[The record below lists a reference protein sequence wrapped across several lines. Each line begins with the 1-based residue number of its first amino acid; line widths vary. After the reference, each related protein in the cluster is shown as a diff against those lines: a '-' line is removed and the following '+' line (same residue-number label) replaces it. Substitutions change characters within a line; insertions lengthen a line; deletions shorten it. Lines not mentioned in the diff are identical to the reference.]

1 MAKTIV
7 AGNWKMN
14 LTLSEAQKMV
24 ADLVSLG
31 PCPEDVTGI
40 LIPNFVA
47 LKTVAD
53 EIKGTSYKLGAQNMS
68 SEDQGAFTGEISWDM
83 LTDVGA
89 SYCIIGHSERRTI
102 YLENNSQ
109 IEKKL
114 KKALASGITPILCVG
129 ESQEKR
135 EAGEAKKRVEGQ
147 IHRAT
152 LGLKEEDVK
161 KIIIAYEPLWA
172 IGTGAAASPEDA
184 EDMCKTIREWIRK
197 GFGDEVA
204 DQLSILY
211 GGSVKPENIQSF
223 LEKEDI
229 NGALVGGASLK
240 AKDFYALCQE
250 VSHEN

>member
-14 LTLSEAQKMV
+14 LTISEAQKMV

-53 EIKGTSYKLGAQNMS
+53 EIEGTSYKLGAQNMS

-184 EDMCKTIREWIRK
+184 EDMCKTIREWL
-197 GFGDEVA
+197 
-204 DQLSILY
+204 LS
-211 GGSVKPENIQSF
+211 VF
-223 LEKEDI
+223 
-229 NGALVGGASLK
+229 
-240 AKDFYALCQE
+240 
-250 VSHEN
+250 